1 MTNIYLLLHYLT
13 RLFILF
19 VFSIIMIATY
29 TASIGI
35 QLVVIVL
42 ILIYFSVQNYQIENI
57 LFDFQDESLINN
69 KVLKILGILAKIA
82 INFIYLYLFLMGL
95 QVVVMIIFTIDYIAK
110 IVFGISIEEL
120 LTNQK
125 IISKEQDASKV

>member
-29 TASIGI
+29 TATMGI
-35 QLVVIVL
+35 QVVVIVL
-42 ILIYFSVQNYQIENI
+42 ILIYFSVQNYQVENI
-57 LFDFQDESLINN
+57 LFNFEDEAVVNTKLI
-69 KVLKILGILAKIA
+69 KILGIIAKII
-82 INFIYLYLFLMGL
+82 INLGYLYLFLTGF
-95 QVVVMIIFTIDYIAK
+95 QIVVMLIFSFDYVTK

-125 IISKEQDASKV
+125 IISKEQDAS